1 MKITNPKHLP
11 SPTYLRPPKRG
22 LRVGGS
28 GFAQAGQITNKF
40 QLTNSKTLKNCFGYL
55 EIGVWDLF
63 GICNLVF
70 GI

>member
-1 MKITNPKHLP
+1 MNENYK
-11 SPTYLRPPKRG
+11 S
-22 LRVGGS
+22 
-28 GFAQAGQITNKF
+28 QAPNKF

-55 EIGVWDLF
+55 EIGVWDFF